1 MQERASE
8 PRGIEIPQSSVPPL
22 LWQVKA
28 LGCLWLWLRLG
39 AIRVR
44 KRTRHTYEKSGLELF
59 PAARY
64 FKKLGSADVLI
75 SRSHSILQLNAI
87 ARSIRRNR
95 F

>member
-1 MQERASE
+1 MSVAMVETGGDRAHERA
-8 PRGIEIPQSSVPPL
+8 
-22 LWQVKA
+22 
-28 LGCLWLWLRLG
+28 
-39 AIRVR
+39 
-44 KRTRHTYEKSGLELF
+44 RHTYEKVGFELF